1 MNKRIS
7 RGFVTA
13 IAAAAF
19 ALAVQWTNK
28 GQGLSAA
35 DMAAEKTGRMPAS
48 VKHCNDGDTCRIVTE
63 PGHMWMNVRLAGVDA
78 PERASRYKKSA
89 GQPMGDDAMEFT
101 NKNLAG
107 KIVELEQVDLDAYN
121 RPVVV
126 IWNGGKNF
134 NMTLVESGLAEAYR
148 GPVKRI
154 DQSEYIQ
161 AEGKAKAA
169 KTGIWGLPENQQQ
182 SPSDYR
188 KQLRLKKSSP

>member
-1 MNKRIS
+1 
-7 RGFVTA
+7 
-13 IAAAAF
+13 
-19 ALAVQWTNK
+19 
-28 GQGLSAA
+28 
-35 DMAAEKTGRMPAS
+35 
-48 VKHCNDGDTCRIVTE
+48 
-63 PGHMWMNVRLAGVDA
+63 
-78 PERASRYKKSA
+78 
-89 GQPMGDDAMEFT
+89 MEFT

-182 SPSDYR
+182 SPADYR
-188 KQLRLKKSSP
+188 KQLRLKKSIP